1 MARLLRWLAVLV
13 VLAGVLT
20 CYLLYRP
27 TNLFELSRVVIHFGA
42 SAIARPMV
50 WAAAALFA
58 SSSLARWWV
67 ERRLIFETEP
77 ARRHVLQVATEPAD
91 SAVEGL
97 RTPPVARADDDSV
110 DRLRQTLLA
119 ALDRRPDVPALL
131 DRLLA
136 GAITVAASDIHIQPL
151 AEATRVTLRLRGEL
165 HEIGNLPVALHDPL
179 LRRLKVLSELV
190 SYQTR
195 QPQDG
200 HFVVSSDAGSVDFR
214 LSVLPTQHGE
224 RAVLRLAMRGA
235 ARLGLDD
242 LGLPV
247 VMLEELRQLLAET
260 QGMILLTGPTG
271 CGKTTTLYA
280 ALEHIHQSRGD
291 TVSLST
297 LEDPV
302 EVELPFLNQTQVQG
316 SAGLGFAEGLRAVLR
331 QDPDVL
337 MVGEIRDADTARVAV
352 RAALSGHLILS
363 TLHAESAAGVF
374 SRLYDSDVEP
384 FLAASAVRAAISQRL
399 ARGLCVACSQPAAV
413 EPAQLEVLR
422 RRQVHFEGLVF
433 QQAAGCSECAQS
445 GHGGRVAIFEL
456 LRMDDDLRLLVL
468 DRSTTPQLAAAAA
481 QAGATSLLKA
491 AVGLAAAGRISLE
504 EALRVAG

>member
-1 MARLLRWLAVLV
+1 VDRTARWLRWLAVLV

-27 TNLFELSRVVIHFGA
+27 SNLSEFLRALLHFA
-42 SAIARPMV
+42 AAATVRPMV

-58 SSSLARWWV
+58 TSSLARWWV
-67 ERRLIFETEP
+67 ERGLTLEVAP
-77 ARRHVLQVATEPAD
+77 QRRHVLQVVTE
-91 SAVEGL
+91 AVEQPAVVPQVSRGS
-97 RTPPVARADDDSV
+97 RADDDSV

-119 ALDRRPDVPALL
+119 ALDRQPDVPALL

-136 GAITVAASDIHIQPL
+136 GAIAAAASDIHIQPL

-165 HEIGNLPVALHDPL
+165 HQVGNLPVAVHDPL
-179 LRRLKVLSELV
+179 LRRLKVLAELV
-190 SYQTR
+190 PYQTR

-200 HFVVSSDAGSVDFR
+200 HFVVSSDAGAVDFR

-224 RAVLRLAMRGA
+224 RAVLRLALRGA
-235 ARLGLDD
+235 ARRGLDD
-242 LGLPV
+242 LGLPAA
-247 VMLEELRQLLAET
+247 MLGDLHELLAET

-316 SAGLGFAEGLRAVLR
+316 SVGLGFAEGLRAVLR

-384 FLAASAVRAAISQRL
+384 FLAASAVQAAIEVAAPVPVIASALFSRFSS
-399 ARGLCVACSQPAAV
+399 RGEADFGGQ
-413 EPAQLEVLR
+413 VLSAMR
-422 RRQVHFEGLVF
+422 KEFGGHQEK
-433 QQAAGCSECAQS
+433 S
-445 GHGGRVAIFEL
+445 G
-456 LRMDDDLRLLVL
+456 DD
-468 DRSTTPQLAAAAA
+468 
-481 QAGATSLLKA
+481 
-491 AVGLAAAGRISLE
+491 
-504 EALRVAG
+504 